1 MSTRITDVVQI
12 LEADPTMKQDEVFW
26 FEDGTV
32 ILEAGNVQFKV
43 YRGMLSHHSS
53 VFAEMFSHLPPLA
66 PSNALD
72 ECPVIRVD
80 DTPENISGLLSF
92 LLPWN
97 KYVESLLLLSAVE
110 INFAFCRQTN
120 GLSKIY
126 PPYHRLS
133 SQVRLS
139 HKYQMPSFL
148 SLALQ
153 YLKRH
158 FTTTFDEWT
167 KVNYVPHPFTG
178 VEAIGVVNIARHVG
192 CDSILP
198 TAFLACCNLDT
209 DVLIGGF
216 VCADGTREKLSE
228 ADLAR
233 CITGKIALLEEL
245 NAAVIRVCT
254 TRENAMAECRCE
266 RAKPEVLRFF
276 AEGKPRGA
284 CDPFLDCD
292 TYLRLEARHGPRSTL
307 SMCAKCRRTIAAQF
321 REEQRDIW
329 KRLPRIF
336 DIEVNGWE

>member
-1 MSTRITDVVQI
+1 
-12 LEADPTMKQDEVFW
+12 MKF
-26 FEDGTV
+26 
-32 ILEAGNVQFKV
+32 
-43 YRGMLSHHSS
+43 
-53 VFAEMFSHLPPLA
+53 
-66 PSNALD
+66 
-72 ECPVIRVD
+72 
-80 DTPENISGLLSF
+80 SGLKTERSYLKQATYSSRYTGGCSRIIHRSSPKCSLTYHRWPLPTPWTNVLLSE
-92 LLPWN
+92 LTTLRRISADSSRSSCRGTR
-97 KYVESLLLLSAVE
+97 YVESLLLLSAVE

-329 KRLPRIF
+329 K
-336 DIEVNGWE
+336 